1 MQQIHRK
8 SGSKKGKAPTIT
20 VRAREVAALRPHS
33 KAALS
38 LGNCGQ
44 IKRMRFPR
52 SPAAPLH
59 LEKCFANPRLP
70 LELAREIPQPTDRCC
85 RGRKCRARLPVF
97 PLKPTR
103 DKSRSDSKRASSRA

>member
-20 VRAREVAALRPHS
+20 VRAREVAASRAGS

-44 IKRMRFPR
+44 IKRTLFPR
-52 SPAAPLH
+52 PPAAPPH
-59 LEKCFANPRLP
+59 LEKCFASPPLP
-70 LELAREIPQPTDRCC
+70 LELAPGIRLPIGRCC
-85 RGRKCRARLPVF
+85 RGRKCRAHLLVF
-97 PLKPTR
+97 PLETN
-103 DKSRSDSKRASSRA
+103 